1 MLRLLTTTAIG
12 VGLLVASNSFA
23 RTSHLNPAPRP
34 AVTTVSKLDQQDRNL
49 STKLLPAGWPRSPC

>member
-23 RTSHLNPAPRP
+23 QTSQPDPIPGPA
-34 AVTTVSKLDQQDRNL
+34 ATTVSKLDQDTNFI
-49 STKLLPAGWPRSPC
+49 KEAAAGV